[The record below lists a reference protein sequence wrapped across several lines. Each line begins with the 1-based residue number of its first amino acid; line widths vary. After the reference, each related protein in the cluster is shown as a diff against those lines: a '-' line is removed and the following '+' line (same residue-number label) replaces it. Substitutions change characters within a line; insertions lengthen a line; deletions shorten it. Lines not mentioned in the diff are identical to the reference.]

1 MAIKLLSF
9 SSKVFKMSFCVF
21 SSQQVLISALLDD
34 KLVQLEDG
42 PQIIRTINV
51 LMVKIVENTDNTV
64 SLG

>member
-1 MAIKLLSF
+1 M
-9 SSKVFKMSFCVF
+9 CVNV
-21 SSQQVLISALLDD
+21 SNQVLISALLDD

-51 LMVKIVENTDNTV
+51 LMVKIVGNTNNTV